1 MKLYESVFI
10 VRQDVTAAQVES
22 LTQNYVK
29 LIRDEGGEVSK
40 TEFIGLRNLAYTIKK
55 NKKGHYVLMNIS
67 ANPSTILEME
77 RLMKLNEDIIR
88 YMTLTTESHD
98 NTPSPLMQQ
107 KHYKD
112 DRSRYADEE
121 FEDDVAATA

>member
-10 VRQDVTAAQVES
+10 VRQDVTAAQVET
-22 LTQNYVK
+22 LTQNFVK

-55 NKKGHYVLMNIS
+55 NKKGHYVLMNIK
-67 ANPSTILEME
+67 ANPSTILEMS

-88 YMTLTTESHD
+88 HMTITIEAHD
-98 NTPSPLMQQ
+98 NSPSPLMQQ
-107 KHYKD
+107 KHYRD
-112 DRSRYADEE
+112 DRSRYAEEE
-121 FEDDVAATA
+121 FEEEVATA

>member
-10 VRQDVTAAQVES
+10 VRQDVTAAQVET
-22 LTQNYVK
+22 LTQNFVK

-55 NKKGHYVLMNIS
+55 NKKGHYVLMNIK
-67 ANPSTILEME
+67 ANPSTILEMS

-88 YMTLTTESHD
+88 HMT
-98 NTPSPLMQQ
+98 
-107 KHYKD
+107 D
-112 DRSRYADEE
+112 D
-121 FEDDVAATA
+121 